1 MGLSKLKD
9 KKCPHH
15 NVWEFDGKRRCL
27 SCGKIIEGSKHHPIE
42 KEIDLSELVEKLG
55 NKKRKDSESQPE
67 GKSATPRLLKCPN
80 PQCGELSLFWY
91 EFLRLY
97 ECLNPK
103 CRIRVSKA
111 ELEGTHPLQ
120 IQNQEELEFTN
131 PLLLT
136 VKMFLADVRS
146 WRQKYRDGEYM
157 CADFAK
163 EVYDA
168 ATEREIRCG
177 YVTVSFERTDIAHA
191 IVAFE
196 TDYGLKFFEPQSG
209 EEESVRVGRPYPV
222 VMQGVPSHTIVRLIK
237 IKWNDG
243 TSTVIN

>member
-1 MGLSKLKD
+1 M
-9 KKCPHH
+9 
-15 NVWEFDGKRRCL
+15 
-27 SCGKIIEGSKHHPIE
+27 
-42 KEIDLSELVEKLG
+42 
-55 NKKRKDSESQPE
+55 
-67 GKSATPRLLKCPN
+67 
-80 PQCGELSLFWY
+80 ELS
-91 EFLRLY
+91 
-97 ECLNPK
+97 
-103 CRIRVSKA
+103 
-111 ELEGTHPLQ
+111 
-120 IQNQEELEFTN
+120 N

-136 VKMFLADVRS
+136 VKMFLADVRP
-146 WRQKYRDGEYM
+146 WKQKYREEEYV

-196 TDYGLKFFEPQSG
+196 TDYGLRFFEPQSG

-222 VMQGVPSHTIVRLIK
+222 VMQGVPSHTIVRIIK

-243 TSTVIN
+243 TSTVID